1 MKMPFTP
8 EQFFAVFAQYNLA
21 VWPMQLLFYALALTV
36 LVLAIKETRYSNR
49 AVSAILACLWLWM
62 GLVYHLRYF
71 SSINPAAYVF
81 GGLFILQA
89 GFFFWVGALTQKLWF
104 RFHPNSYAIVG
115 ALFILY
121 GLVIYPILGH
131 LSGHRYPFAPT
142 FGLPCP
148 TTIFTLGLLLWTDR
162 KIPKFLLVIPVMWA
176 MMGFL
181 ATFQLNVWEDVVL
194 LVAGLGTPV
203 MIWYRDLRE
212 AELAPLRLV

>member
-1 MKMPFTP
+1 MKIPFTP

-36 LVLAIKETRYSNR
+36 LVLAVKETRYSAR
-49 AVSAILACLWLWM
+49 AISAILACLWLWM

-89 GFFFWVGALTQKLWF
+89 GFFLWLGVLTQKLWF

-115 ALFILY
+115 TLFILY

-131 LSGHRYPFAPT
+131 LSGHRYPFMPT

-162 KIPKFLLVIPVMWA
+162 KFPKFLLVIPVMWA
-176 MMGFL
+176 LIGFF
-181 ATFQLNVWEDVVL
+181 ATFQLNVWEDAML
-194 LVAGLGTPV
+194 LVTGLVLSV
-203 MIWYRDLRE
+203 MIWYRDMRE
-212 AELAPLRLV
+212 AELSPFPLT

>member
-21 VWPMQLLFYALALTV
+21 VWPMQLLFYALALTG
-36 LVLAIKETRYSNR
+36 LVLAAKETRYSNR

-62 GLVYHLRYF
+62 GLVYHLGYF

-89 GFFFWVGALTQKLWF
+89 GFFLWAGVLTQKLWF

-121 GLVIYPILGH
+121 GLAIYPILGY
-131 LSGHRYPFAPT
+131 LSGHRYPSTPT

-176 MMGFL
+176 MIGFF
-181 ATFQLNVWEDVVL
+181 ATFQLNVWEDAML
-194 LVAGLGTPV
+194 LVTGLVGSV
-203 MIWYRDLRE
+203 MIWYRDMRE
-212 AELAPLRLV
+212 AELSPFPLA